1 MLSLHNTSIKQHLTL
16 VIMAISTVAVLLT
29 TLTISIIGVQSL
41 KSNLLDDLVSQAAV
55 VGDRNAGAI
64 DFGDPNVPDD
74 QDVVRARTALSNAFA
89 VRKDVTHACL
99 YKNIGKD
106 DVTGKDLVILFAA
119 YHGDSVDEACPSNIA
134 NRAIIGNDNVEVMN
148 EVTLDSRV
156 IGHIYVETTLDR
168 VVQFIR
174 KQLVIALTVTLA
186 VLVVSYALAV
196 RLQGLI
202 SRPILSLTQTARAV
216 AIDKDYSIRAA
227 PFEDGGSG
235 QNELSTLTSA
245 FNTMLTEIS
254 ARDTRLKQ
262 QYTELERA
270 KDAAETANRAKSQ
283 FLANI
288 SHELR
293 TPLNAIIGFSSI
305 ISNQLFGPLGDAKY
319 LEYSKDINDSGT
331 HLLEII
337 NDILDLSKAEAGK
350 LNLNYEEVH
359 VPKAILKCINI
370 ISDRAERGKVKVT
383 HDAPRSLPP
392 LMADRL
398 RFIQIL
404 LNVLSNAVKFTPE
417 EGSVHI
423 SVTTTLQGNDVASFM
438 VSVADTGIGMSEED
452 IQKAFQSF
460 GQVDSGLN
468 RKYEGA
474 GLGIPLT
481 KKLIELH
488 KGRLEIQST
497 PGKGTTVLLHFPA
510 VPPEGLVL
518 GVSDII

>member
-1 MLSLHNTSIKQHLTL
+1 MVSLYNTSIKQHLTL
-16 VIMAISTVAVLLT
+16 MIMAISTISVVLT
-29 TLTISIIGVQSL
+29 TLAISIIGVHNL
-41 KSNLLDDLVSQAAV
+41 KINILDELVSSASV
-55 VGDRNAGAI
+55 VGDRNKAI
-64 DFGDPNVPDD
+64 LAFGEPAAAKANLQNVFS
-74 QDVVRARTALSNAFA
+74 VRNEIAR
-89 VRKDVTHACL
+89 ACL
-99 YKNIGKD
+99 YNSMGE
-106 DVTGKDLVILFAA
+106 LFASYEGENQPILCPTDTA
-119 YHGDSVDEACPSNIA
+119 MRAEIQEDSAA
-134 NRAIIGNDNVEVMN
+134 VMQPIVI
-148 EVTLDSRV
+148 EGSVGGYMYLQSTLDEVSR
-156 IGHIYVETTLDR
+156 
-168 VVQFIR
+168 FIR
-174 KQLVIALTVTLA
+174 KQFQIALGVTFV
-186 VLVVSYALAV
+186 VLIVSYILAI
-196 RLQGLI
+196 RLQTLI
-202 SRPILSLTQTARAV
+202 SKPILSLTETAEAV
-216 AIDKDYSIRAA
+216 THDKDYNIRAA
-227 PFEDGGSG
+227 PFGEHPMGEK
-235 QNELSTLTSA
+235 NELSTLTNA
-245 FNTMLTEIS
+245 FNSMLTEIG

-270 KDAAETANRAKSQ
+270 KEVAEAANRAKSQ

-305 ISNQLFGPLGDAKY
+305 ISNQLFGPLGDGKY

-350 LNLNYEEVH
+350 LSLNYEEVH

-370 ISDRAERGKVKVT
+370 MSDRAERGKVKIT
-383 HDAPRSLPP
+383 YDAPRSLPP
-392 LMADRL
+392 LMADRV
-398 RFIQIL
+398 RFIQII

-417 EGSVHI
+417 GGTVHI
-423 SVTTTLQGNDVASFM
+423 SVHTVLEGNDIATFTI
-438 VSVADTGIGMSEED
+438 SVADTGIGMSEAD

-481 KKLIELH
+481 KKLVESH
-488 KGRLEIQST
+488 QGTLEIQSA

-518 GVSDII
+518 GVADTI

>member
-1 MLSLHNTSIKQHLTL
+1 M
-16 VIMAISTVAVLLT
+16 IMAISTISVLLT
-29 TLTISIIGVQSL
+29 TFAISIIGVHNL
-41 KSNLLDDLVSQAAV
+41 KSNILDGLVTSANI
-55 VGDRNAGAI
+55 VGDRNKAI
-64 DFGDPNVPDD
+64 LAFGDPADAEKNLESVFT
-74 QDVVRARTALSNAFA
+74 VRNEVL
-89 VRKDVTHACL
+89 HACL
-99 YKNIGKD
+99 YNGMG
-106 DVTGKDLVILFAA
+106 VLFAS
-119 YHGDSVDEACPSNIA
+119 YHGAEQAKECPTDNQ
-134 NRAIIGNDNVEVMN
+134 NRALIGSEHAEVMQPIIDGGTVGFMYI
-148 EVTLDSRV
+148 ESTLDEVSRFV
-156 IGHIYVETTLDR
+156 
-168 VVQFIR
+168 R
-174 KQLVIALTVTLA
+174 KQFQIALSVTFA
-186 VLVVSYALAV
+186 VLVVSYVLAI
-196 RLQGLI
+196 RLQALI
-202 SRPILSLTQTARAV
+202 SKPILSLTQTARAV
-216 AIDKDYSIRAA
+216 SLDKDYNIRAA
-227 PFEDGGSG
+227 PFEG
-235 QNELSTLTSA
+235 QPMGERNELSTLTNA
-245 FNTMLTEIS
+245 FNTMLTEIG

-270 KDAAETANRAKSQ
+270 KDAAEAANRAKSQ

-305 ISNQLFGPLGDAKY
+305 ISNQLFGPLGDGKY

-350 LNLNYEEVH
+350 LSLNYEEVH

-383 HDAPRSLPP
+383 YDAPRTLPP

-404 LNVLSNAVKFTPE
+404 LNVLSNAVKFTQ
-417 EGSVHI
+417 EGGTVHVSVHT
-423 SVTTTLQGNDVASFM
+423 VLEGNDIASFTIA
-438 VSVADTGIGMSEED
+438 VADTGIGMSEDD

-481 KKLIELH
+481 KQLIELH
-488 KGRLEIQST
+488 KGTLEINSA
-497 PGKGTTVLLHFPA
+497 PGKGTTVYMNFPA
-510 VPPEGLVL
+510 VPPEGLVM
-518 GVSDII
+518 GVSNVGLF